1 MTTLIARNLKTLN
14 NILTDY
20 KFREKNIGL
29 VPTMG
34 AIHRGHLALVNKSLK
49 STEKTIVTIFV
60 NPMQFNNKEDFN
72 NYPDSIKE
80 DIAILTKKKV
90 DLIFIPK
97 KEEIYPSDF
106 STFVHL
112 KKFDDILCGK
122 NRKNHFAGVAT
133 VVLKLF
139 SLIKPQH
146 AFFGEKDY
154 QQLIIIKKL
163 VSDFN
168 LGMKIHSVKTVRDSK
183 GLALSSRNNLLSES
197 QKEKASKINNI
208 LKNLSVKN
216 IIGKKKF
223 LGKLEKKL
231 SINGVKNIEYLEVRD
246 DKSLELYDEKK
257 SLGKSYRIF
266 IAVKFGKIRLIDNL
280 RISK

>member
-1 MTTLIARNLKTLN
+1 MLFLEKRLPTT
-14 NILTDY
+14 Y
-20 KFREKNIGL
+20 
-29 VPTMG
+29 
-34 AIHRGHLALVNKSLK
+34 
-49 STEKTIVTIFV
+49 
-60 NPMQFNNKEDFN
+60 
-72 NYPDSIKE
+72 NY
-80 DIAILTKKKV
+80 
-90 DLIFIPK
+90 
-97 KEEIYPSDF
+97 
-106 STFVHL
+106 
-112 KKFDDILCGK
+112 
-122 NRKNHFAGVAT
+122 
-133 VVLKLF
+133 
-139 SLIKPQH
+139 
-146 AFFGEKDY
+146 
-154 QQLIIIKKL
+154 KKL

-257 SLGKSYRIF
+257 
-266 IAVKFGKIRLIDNL
+266 A
-280 RISK
+280 

>member
-112 KKFDDILCGK
+112 KKFDDIL
-122 NRKNHFAGVAT
+122 
-133 VVLKLF
+133 
-139 SLIKPQH
+139 
-146 AFFGEKDY
+146 
-154 QQLIIIKKL
+154 L
-163 VSDFN
+163 VFIS
-168 LGMKIHSVKTVRDSK
+168 
-183 GLALSSRNNLLSES
+183 
-197 QKEKASKINNI
+197 
-208 LKNLSVKN
+208 
-216 IIGKKKF
+216 
-223 LGKLEKKL
+223 L
-231 SINGVKNIEYLEVRD
+231 SI
-246 DKSLELYDEKK
+246 
-257 SLGKSYRIF
+257 
-266 IAVKFGKIRLIDNL
+266 A
-280 RISK
+280 